1 MADYGFNTQLT
12 PNMPQTSLADM
23 MNLARGAQAYQQAG
37 QMNPLL
43 LQQQQLQLEQAKQ
56 LNPLAVRQQSA
67 ATSLAEQT
75 LNPKVEEAKAQSL
88 SATTKSQAD
97 KLDFAMKHTSNAVQ
111 QLQTIVN
118 KPDLNEKDIVDFITK
133 NVNSLNGP
141 PEAITQA
148 LVGLPKNGTPT
159 ELRAFAAKKQ
169 ASMLSTQ
176 AQLEKMYP
184 APTMVGSGGELQP
197 RQMGNEMLTG
207 VKPGT
212 PAGAAIAVTPT
223 PGFQVINGITY
234 YVDQNGKLH
243 TPNSPT
249 AMNAAQGGN
258 APQQATPAP
267 QMPQQA
273 QPAPQQ
279 RAPQMPQQAP
289 SGPTSGALVKED
301 MPVAKGGLVQM
312 NTQQQARYAA
322 GQRLFEDA
330 ATANQNAA
338 DQGAILRSIKQNL
351 AQAQSS
357 KPGQLLRQGGKF
369 LAGNEQL
376 DTLLK
381 DLSQNQLLQA
391 KMMGGVDS
399 VNAQNTV
406 AIANGSGDIDP
417 KALAKIVE
425 RTDATRLAAQMY
437 NQGLSAYKGRD
448 PYNSHIHADNF
459 QQAWKSNYDPR
470 IFMVEN
476 INASDRTAKEKQEDI
491 KRIIGISTPTEL
503 KQLKQKAINI
513 RRLQTG
519 DF

>member
-43 LQQQQLQLEQAKQ
+43 LQQQQLQVEQARQ
-56 LNPLAVRQQSA
+56 INPEILRQQKAS
-67 ATSLAEQT
+67 TSLAEDT
-75 LNPKVEEAKAQSL
+75 LQPKIEEAKAQSS
-88 SATTKSQAD
+88 SAVTGAQKAKREQAMSYATD
-97 KLDFAMKHTSNAVQ
+97 AVK
-111 QLQTIVN
+111 QLQTMVQ
-118 KPDLNEKDIVDFITK
+118 KPDLTSDDIRSFITNQVK
-133 NVNSLNGP
+133 ALNGP
-141 PEAITQA
+141 PEAVTQA
-148 LVGLPKNGTPT
+148 LYGLPENGTPT
-159 ELRAFAAKKQ
+159 QLRAFAAKKL
-169 ASMLSTQ
+169 ATTLDAQ
-176 AQLEKMYP
+176 AQIEKLYP
-184 APTMVGSGGELQP
+184 SSTMASFGGQIQP
-197 RQMGNEMLTG
+197 VQMGNQLLTG
-207 VKPGT
+207 VQPGT
-212 PAGAAIAVTPT
+212 ATGPATAVTRT
-223 PGFQVINGITY
+223 PGFETINGITY

-258 APQQATPAP
+258 VPAAQPAP

-273 QPAPQQ
+273 PQPQQ
-279 RAPQMPQQAP
+279 RAPQPQQQAP
-289 SGPTSGALVKED
+289 AGPTSGALVKED

-312 NTQQQARYAA
+312 NTQQQARYDA
-322 GQRLFEDA
+322 GQKLFADA

-338 DQGAILRSIKQNL
+338 DQGIILKSIKQNL

-406 AIANGSGDIDP
+406 AVANGSGDIDP

-437 NQGLSAYKGRD
+437 NEGLSAYKGRD
-448 PYNSHIHADNF
+448 AYNSHIHADNF

-476 INASDRTAKEKQEDI
+476 INASDRTPKQKQDDI

-503 KQLKQKAINI
+503 RELKQKATNI
-513 RRLQTG
+513 RRLQRG

>member
-1 MADYGFNTQLT
+1 
-12 PNMPQTSLADM
+12 M

-43 LQQQQLQLEQAKQ
+43 LQQQQLQVEQARQ
-56 LNPLAVRQQSA
+56 MNPELLRQQKAS
-67 ATSLAEQT
+67 TSLAEQT
-75 LNPKVEEAKAQSL
+75 LNPKVEEAKAQS
-88 SATTKSQAD
+88 STATTQSQSA
-97 KLDFAMKHTSNAVQ
+97 KLDYAMKHTSNAVQ

-133 NVNSLNGP
+133 NVNSLGGP

-159 ELRAFAAKKQ
+159 EYKAFAAKKLS
-169 ASMLSTQ
+169 SMLTTQ
-176 AQLEKMYP
+176 MQLEKMYQP
-184 APTMVGSGGELQP
+184 STMASTGGQIQP
-197 RQMGNEMLTG
+197 VQMGNEMLTG
-207 VKPGT
+207 MKPGT
-212 PAGAAIAVTPT
+212 PTGPAMDVTQT
-223 PGFQVINGITY
+223 PGYEVINGITY
-234 YVDQNGKLH
+234 YRDKNGKLQ
-243 TPNSPT
+243 TPSAPT
-249 AMNAAQGGN
+249 PMNAGQGS

-279 RAPQMPQQAP
+279 RAPQMPQQA
-289 SGPTSGALVKED
+289 GPTSGALVKED

-312 NTQQQARYAA
+312 NNQQQARYDA
-322 GQRLFEDA
+322 GQKLFADA

-338 DQGAILRSIKQNL
+338 DQGIILKSIKQNL

-406 AIANGSGDIDP
+406 AVANGSGDIDP

-437 NQGLSAYKGRD
+437 NEGLSAYKGRD
-448 PYNSHIHADNF
+448 AYNSHIHADNF

-476 INASDRTAKEKQEDI
+476 INASDRTPKQKQDDI

-503 KQLKQKAINI
+503 RDLKQKAINI
-513 RRLQTG
+513 RRLQRG

>member
-1 MADYGFNTQLT
+1 
-12 PNMPQTSLADM
+12 M
-23 MNLARGAQAYQQAG
+23 MNLARGAQAYQQAN
-37 QMNPLL
+37 QINPLL
-43 LQQQQLQLEQAKQ
+43 L
-56 LNPLAVRQQSA
+56 RQQSA
-67 ATSLAEQT
+67 ATKLAEET
-75 LNPKVEEAKAQSL
+75 LQPDIETKRAQSS
-88 SATTKSQAD
+88 SAITASQKAKREQAMSYAD
-97 KLDFAMKHTSNAVQ
+97 DAVK
-111 QLQTIVN
+111 QLQTMVQ
-118 KPDLNEKDIVDFITK
+118 KPDLTSDDIRSFITDQVK
-133 NVNSLNGP
+133 ALNGP

-148 LVGLPKNGTPT
+148 LYGLPENGTPT
-159 ELRAFAAKKQ
+159 QLRAFAAKKL
-169 ASMLSTQ
+169 ATTLDAQ
-176 AQLEKMYP
+176 AQIEKMYP
-184 APTMVGSGGELQP
+184 GSTMASTGGQIQP
-197 RQMGNEMLTG
+197 VQMGNPLLTG
-207 VKPGT
+207 VQPGT
-212 PAGAAIAVTPT
+212 PTGPAMDVTQT
-223 PGFQVINGITY
+223 PGYEVINGITY
-234 YVDQNGKLH
+234 YRDKNGKLQ
-243 TPNSPT
+243 TPSAPT
-249 AMNAAQGGN
+249 PMNAGQGSAPQVQQIPPRTQLTPQQ
-258 APQQATPAP
+258 APQQAP

-273 QPAPQQ
+273 QPQKAP
-279 RAPQMPQQAP
+279 AG
-289 SGPTSGALVKED
+289 STGGTLVKED

-357 KPGQLLRQGGKF
+357 KPGQLLRQSGKF

-425 RTDATRLAAQMY
+425 RSDATRLAAQMY

-448 PYNSHIHADNF
+448 VYNSHIHADNF

-476 INASDRTAKEKQEDI
+476 INSSNRTAKEKQDDI
-491 KRIIGISTPTEL
+491 KRIVGIATPTEL
-503 KQLKQKAINI
+503 KELKQKAINI

>member
-12 PNMPQTSLADM
+12 PNIPQTSLADM
-23 MNLARGAQAYQQAG
+23 MNLARNAQAYQQAN
-37 QMNPLL
+37 QINPLL
-43 LQQQQLQLEQAKQ
+43 L
-56 LNPLAVRQQSA
+56 RQQSA
-67 ATSLAEQT
+67 ATKLAEET
-75 LNPKVEEAKAQSL
+75 LQPDIETKRAQSS
-88 SATTKSQAD
+88 SAITASQKAKREQAMSYAD
-97 KLDFAMKHTSNAVQ
+97 DAVK
-111 QLQTIVN
+111 QLQTMVQ
-118 KPDLNEKDIVDFITK
+118 KPDLTSDDIKSFITDQVK
-133 NVNSLNGP
+133 ALNGP

-148 LVGLPKNGTPT
+148 LYGLPENGTPT
-159 ELRAFAAKKQ
+159 QLRAFAAKKL
-169 ASMLSTQ
+169 ATTLE
-176 AQLEKMYP
+176 AQHAIEKMYP
-184 APTMVGSGGELQP
+184 GSTMTGSGGQIQP
-197 RQMGNEMLTG
+197 VQMGNELLTG

-212 PAGAAIAVTPT
+212 VTGPAMDVTQT
-223 PGFQVINGITY
+223 PGYEVINGITY
-234 YVDQNGKLH
+234 YRDKNGKLQ
-243 TPNSPT
+243 TPNAPT
-249 AMNAAQGGN
+249 AMNAGQVN
-258 APQQATPAP
+258 APQVQ

-273 QPAPQQ
+273 PQMPQ

-289 SGPTSGALVKED
+289 PQQAPAGSTSGALVKED
-301 MPVAKGGLVQM
+301 MPVPQGGLRQM
-312 NTQQQARYAA
+312 NTQQQARYDA
-322 GQRLFEDA
+322 GQKLFADA

-476 INASDRTAKEKQEDI
+476 INSSDRTAKEKQADI
-491 KRIIGISTPTEL
+491 KRIIGIATPTEL
-503 KQLKQKAINI
+503 QQLKQKAINI

>member
-1 MADYGFNTQLT
+1 
-12 PNMPQTSLADM
+12 M
-23 MNLARGAQAYQQAG
+23 MNLARNAQAYQQSG

-43 LQQQQLQLEQAKQ
+43 LQQQQLQLEQARQINPLLLQQQQLQLEQSKQ
-56 LNPLAVRQQSA
+56 LNPLTVRQQA
-67 ATSLAEQT
+67 AAAKLAEET
-75 LNPKVEEAKAQSL
+75 LNPSIETAKAQSS
-88 SATTKSQAD
+88 SAITASQKA
-97 KLDFAMKHTSNAVQ
+97 KREQAMSYANDAVQ
-111 QLQTIVN
+111 QLQTMVQ
-118 KPDLNEKDIVDFITK
+118 KRDLNSDDIRSFITNQVK
-133 NVNSLNGP
+133 ALNGP

-148 LVGLPKNGTPT
+148 LYGLPEKGTPT
-159 ELRAFAAKKQ
+159 ELRAFAAKKL
-169 ASMLSTQ
+169 ATTLSAQ

-184 APTMVGSGGELQP
+184 SSTMTGSGGQIQP
-197 RQMGNEMLTG
+197 MQMGNELLTG
-207 VKPGT
+207 MRPGT
-212 PAGAAIAVTPT
+212 PTGPATTVTPT
-223 PGFQVINGITY
+223 PSFQVINGVTY
-234 YVDQNGKLH
+234 YADQSGNLQ
-243 TPNSPT
+243 TPGSPT
-249 AMNAAQGGN
+249 TMNAPQDGN
-258 APQQATPAP
+258 APQVQQITPRAQ
-267 QMPQQA
+267 QMPQQMQQ
-273 QPAPQQ
+273 QPPQIQ
-279 RAPQMPQQAP
+279 QKQPPQG
-289 SGPTSGALVKED
+289 GPTSGSLVKED

-312 NTQQQARYAA
+312 NTQQQNRYAA
-322 GQRLFEDA
+322 GQKMFEDA

-338 DQGAILRSIKQNL
+338 DQGIILQSIKQNL

-376 DTLLK
+376 DILLK
-381 DLSQNQLLQA
+381 DLAQNQLLQA

-437 NQGLSAYKGRD
+437 NQGLSAYKSRD
-448 PYNSHIHADNF
+448 AYNSHIHADNF

-476 INASDRTAKEKQEDI
+476 INSSNRTAKEKQDDI
-491 KRIIGISTPTEL
+491 KRIIGISPPNEVQ
-503 KQLKQKAINI
+503 QLKQKAINI

>member
-12 PNMPQTSLADM
+12 PNVPQTSLADM

-37 QMNPLL
+37 QINPLL
-43 LQQQQLQLEQAKQ
+43 L
-56 LNPLAVRQQSA
+56 RQQSA
-67 ATSLAEQT
+67 ATKLAEET
-75 LNPKVEEAKAQSL
+75 LQPDIEAKKATSSSAITAAQK
-88 SATTKSQAD
+88 AKREQAMSYAND
-97 KLDFAMKHTSNAVQ
+97 AVQ
-111 QLQTIVN
+111 QLQTMVQ
-118 KPDLNEKDIVDFITK
+118 KPDLTSNDIRSFITNQVK
-133 NVNSLNGP
+133 ALNGP
-141 PEAITQA
+141 PEAVTQA
-148 LVGLPKNGTPT
+148 LYGLPENGTPT
-159 ELRAFAAKKQ
+159 QLRAFAAKKL
-169 ASMLSTQ
+169 ATTIDAQ
-176 AQLEKMYP
+176 AQIEKMYP
-184 APTMVGSGGELQP
+184 ASTMASTGGQIQP
-197 RQMGNEMLTG
+197 VQMGNQLLTG
-207 VKPGT
+207 VQPGT
-212 PAGAAIAVTPT
+212 PTGPAMAVTPT
-223 PGFQVINGITY
+223 PGFQVIAGVTY

-243 TPNSPT
+243 LPNSPT

-273 QPAPQQ
+273 QQ
-279 RAPQMPQQAP
+279 APQMPQQAPQP

-322 GQRLFEDA
+322 GQKLFEDA

>member
-43 LQQQQLQLEQAKQ
+43 LQQQQLQVEQAKQ
-56 LNPLAVRQQSA
+56 INPLALRQQSA

-75 LNPKVEEAKAQSL
+75 LNPKVEEAKATSS
-88 SATTKSQAD
+88 SAVTAAQKAKREQAMSYATD
-97 KLDFAMKHTSNAVQ
+97 AVK
-111 QLQTIVN
+111 QLQTMVQ
-118 KPDLNEKDIVDFITK
+118 KPDLTSDDIKSFITNQVK
-133 NVNSLNGP
+133 ALNGP

-148 LVGLPKNGTPT
+148 LYGLPENGTPT
-159 ELRAFAAKKQ
+159 QLRAFAAKKL
-169 ASMLSTQ
+169 ATTLDTQ
-176 AQLEKMYP
+176 AQIEKLYP
-184 APTMVGSGGELQP
+184 SSTMASTGGQIQP
-197 RQMGNEMLTG
+197 VQMGNELLTN
-207 VKPGT
+207 VQPGT
-212 PAGAAIAVTPT
+212 PTGPARAVTQT
-223 PGFQVINGITY
+223 PGYEVINGITY
-234 YVDQNGKLH
+234 YRDQNGRLQ
-243 TPNSPT
+243 TPNAPT
-249 AMNAAQGGN
+249 PMNAGQGGN
-258 APQQATPAP
+258 APAAQPAPQMPQKAPPQQAP

-273 QPAPQQ
+273 
-279 RAPQMPQQAP
+279 
-289 SGPTSGALVKED
+289 GPTSGALVKED

-312 NTQQQARYAA
+312 NNQQQARYDA
-322 GQRLFEDA
+322 GQKLFADA

-338 DQGAILRSIKQNL
+338 DQGIILKSIKQNL

-406 AIANGSGDIDP
+406 AVANGSGDIDP

-437 NQGLSAYKGRD
+437 NEGLSAYKGRD

-476 INASDRTAKEKQEDI
+476 INASDRTPKQKQDDI
-491 KRIIGISTPTEL
+491 KRIIGIATPTEL
-503 KQLKQKAINI
+503 RELKQKATNI
-513 RRLQTG
+513 RRLQRG